1 MDRHSAGDTAM
12 ARMKKPIPK
21 PEGDIG
27 PIIEKTLIR
36 LGHAQNVVKLT
47 DVCRLIKERTGKTI
61 SRQRLAAI
69 LKANSVEDGT
79 IEMIAKGVGVSPA
92 ELLMEE

>member
-1 MDRHSAGDTAM
+1 M
-12 ARMKKPIPK
+12 ARKKKPLPK

-36 LGHAQNVVKLT
+36 LGHSRRVVELT
-47 DVCRLIKERTGKTI
+47 EVCRLIKVRTGRTI

-69 LKANSVEDGT
+69 FKARSVEERT

-92 ELLMEE
+92 ELLREE